1 MENPA
6 AVASVADGHLF
17 EPIIVNR
24 PALPARS
31 TLKAVVFNARGG
43 RHLAG
48 IVDCLRRPPLQGA
61 DVILLCEVAW
71 RHRESGGRESASEL
85 AAALAMSFAYL
96 PQFAVPRRTGAP
108 ESSLGNAILSSRP
121 LTEAYAMPLTHQI
134 RTRRIRGLVGTAAGL
149 AARATFNGK
158 TITLGVAHLNSR
170 GSPAGRE
177 LQMRE
182 FMTRFP
188 REGLA
193 LIGGD
198 FNTTTVDLRDRY
210 AMMSAVR
217 QLLLEPRRLWA
228 PEPWEPLF
236 ERLAEA
242 GFEVGGANA
251 PGRQTFTLSGI
262 IPPPI
267 RLKLDWI
274 APRGL
279 EPVPGSAAV
288 RPARQSIFGPRISDH
303 DFVVCDLRI

>member
-6 AVASVADGHLF
+6 VAASITDGHPF

-24 PALPARS
+24 PPLTARS
-31 TLKAVVFNARGG
+31 TLKAVAFNARGG
-43 RHLAG
+43 RNLSA
-48 IVDCLRRPPLQGA
+48 ILECLRRPPLQGA
-61 DVILLCEVAW
+61 DVILLCEAGW
-71 RHRESGGRESASEL
+71 RHRESGGREFASEL
-85 AAALAMSFAYL
+85 AAALGMSFAFL
-96 PQFAVPRRTGAP
+96 PQFAVPRESGAP
-108 ESSLGNAILSSRP
+108 ESFLGIAILSSRP
-121 LTEAYAMPLTHQI
+121 LTEAYAMPLTHKI
-134 RTRRIRGLVGTAAGL
+134 RTRRVRGLIGAAAGL
-149 AARATFNGK
+149 TAKTTFNGK

-170 GSPAGRE
+170 GNPAGRE

-188 REGLA
+188 REGPA

-198 FNTTTVDLRDRY
+198 FNTTTVDLRDRQ
-210 AMMSAVR
+210 AMLRAIR
-217 QLLLEPRRLWA
+217 QLLLEPSRLWA

-236 ERLAEA
+236 ERMAEA
-242 GFEVGGANA
+242 GFKVSGANA

-288 RPARQSIFGPRISDH
+288 RPARPSIFGPRVSDH

>member
-6 AVASVADGHLF
+6 VAASVADRHPF
-17 EPIIVNR
+17 EPIVVNR
-24 PALPARS
+24 APLAARS
-31 TLKAVVFNARGG
+31 TLKAVAFNARGG
-43 RHLAG
+43 RYLPA

-61 DVILLCEVAW
+61 DVILLCEAAW
-71 RHRESGGRESASEL
+71 RHRESGGREFASEL

-96 PQFAVPRRTGAP
+96 PQFAVPRETRAP
-108 ESSLGNAILSSRP
+108 ESFLGSAILSSRP
-121 LTEAYAMPLTHQI
+121 LTEAHALPLTHKI
-134 RTRRIRGLVGTAAGL
+134 RARRIRGLIGTAAGL
-149 AARATFNGK
+149 AAKATFNGK

-170 GSPAGRE
+170 GNPAGRE

-182 FMTRFP
+182 FMARFP
-188 REGLA
+188 HEGPA

-198 FNTTTVDLRDRY
+198 FNTTTVDLRDRQ
-210 AMMSAVR
+210 AMMRAIR
-217 QLLLEPRRLWA
+217 RLLLEPSRLWA
-228 PEPWEPLF
+228 PQPWEPLF

-279 EPVPGSAAV
+279 EPVAGSAAV
-288 RPARQSIFGPRISDH
+288 RPARQSMFGPRISDH